1 MKFIYLILF
10 TFFSTVLVAQIEV
23 PDVSPFST
31 LEQDVGLTKITV
43 AYSRPGAKG
52 RKVMGSLVPYG
63 RIWRVGANESTKFTT
78 DTDLTIMGNYLQK
91 GTYALYAFPYE
102 SYWEVVFHKNT
113 EHWGDGR
120 KAYDPMD
127 DAFRIRVKPKEI
139 ADYQEN
145 FLITFDEIDHGSIHM
160 LWLWEHTLIEI
171 PISVDTD
178 SKMMEEIAVG
188 IKENPTAQTY
198 YEAARYL
205 QERGKSYP
213 EALSYLNKAIELGG
227 DTYYFY
233 RVKSLIE
240 AALEDYKSAINSA
253 QKSLE
258 LAQKEDKDEFVRMNE
273 QNISLWKDKQITT
286 KQ

>member
-1 MKFIYLILF
+1 MKVLNLILF
-10 TFFSTVLVAQIEV
+10 TCFSTVLAAQIEA
-23 PDVSPFST
+23 PKASPFSKV
-31 LEQDVGLTKITV
+31 EQDVGLTKITI

-52 RKVMGSLVPYG
+52 RKVLGGLVPYG
-63 RIWRVGANESTKFTT
+63 RIWRVGANESTKFTA
-78 DTDLTIMGNYLQK
+78 DDDLNIMGNNLPE

-102 SYWEVVFHKNT
+102 GHWDVVFHKNT

-120 KAYDPMD
+120 KAYDPED
-127 DAFRIRVKPKEI
+127 DAFRIRIKPQEI
-139 ADYQEN
+139 PNYQEN
-145 FLITFDEIDHGSIHM
+145 FLITFDEIDHNSINM
-160 LWLWEHTLIEI
+160 LWIWEHTLLKI

-178 SKMMEEIAVG
+178 TKMRQEIAFK
-188 IKENPTAQTY
+188 IAENPTAQTY

-205 QERGKSYP
+205 QEQGESYP
-213 EALSYLNKAIELGG
+213 EALSYLNKAIELEG

-233 RVKSLIE
+233 RVKSLVE
-240 AALEDYKSAINSA
+240 AALKDYGSAIISA

-273 QNISLWKDKQITT
+273 QNISVWSLKQVNT

>member
-1 MKFIYLILF
+1 MKVLNLILF
-10 TFFSTVLVAQIEV
+10 TCFSTVLAAQIEA
-23 PDVSPFST
+23 PKASPFSKV
-31 LEQDVGLTKITV
+31 EQDVGLTKITI

-52 RKVMGSLVPYG
+52 RKVLGGLVPYG
-63 RIWRVGANESTKFTT
+63 RIWRVGANESTKFTA
-78 DTDLTIMGNYLQK
+78 DDDLTIMGNNLPE

-102 SYWEVVFHKNT
+102 GHWDVVFHKNT

-120 KAYDPMD
+120 KAYDPEE
-127 DAFRIRVKPKEI
+127 DAFRIRIKPQEI
-139 ADYQEN
+139 PNYQEN
-145 FLITFDEIDHGSIHM
+145 FLITFDEIDHNSINM
-160 LWLWEHTLIEI
+160 LWIWEHTLIKI

-178 SKMMEEIAVG
+178 TKMRQEIAFK
-188 IKENPTAQTY
+188 IAENPTAQTY

-205 QERGKSYP
+205 QEQGESYP

-233 RVKSLIE
+233 RVKSLVE
-240 AALEDYKSAINSA
+240 AALKDYGSAIISA

-258 LAQKEDKDEFVRMNE
+258 LAQKEEKDEFVRMNE
-273 QNISLWKDKQITT
+273 QNISVWSLKQINT

>member
-1 MKFIYLILF
+1 MKVLNLILF
-10 TFFSTVLVAQIEV
+10 TCFSTVLAAQIEA
-23 PDVSPFST
+23 PKASPFSKV
-31 LEQDVGLTKITV
+31 EQDVGLTKITI
-43 AYSRPGAKG
+43 AYSRPGAKS
-52 RKVMGSLVPYG
+52 RKVLGGLVPYG
-63 RIWRVGANESTKFTT
+63 RIWRVGANESTKFTA
-78 DTDLTIMGNYLQK
+78 DDDLTIMGNNLPE

-102 SYWEVVFHKNT
+102 GHWDVVFHKNT

-120 KAYDPMD
+120 KAYDPEE
-127 DAFRIRVKPKEI
+127 DAFRIRIKPQEI
-139 ADYQEN
+139 SNYQEN
-145 FLITFDEIDHGSIHM
+145 FLITFDEIDHNSINM
-160 LWLWEHTLIEI
+160 LWIWEHTLLKI

-178 SKMMEEIAVG
+178 TKMRQEIAFK
-188 IKENPTAQTY
+188 ITENPTAQTY

-205 QERGKSYP
+205 QEQGESYP

-233 RVKSLIE
+233 RVKSLVE
-240 AALEDYKSAINSA
+240 AALKDYGSAIISA

-273 QNISLWKDKQITT
+273 QNISVWSLKQINT